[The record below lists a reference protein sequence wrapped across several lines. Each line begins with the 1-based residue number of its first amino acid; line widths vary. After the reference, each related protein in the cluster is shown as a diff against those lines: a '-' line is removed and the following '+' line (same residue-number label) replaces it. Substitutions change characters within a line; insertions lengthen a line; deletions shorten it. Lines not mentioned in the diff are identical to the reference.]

1 MSRCEMDVSAMVK
14 YVYRIF
20 RDNCTQYDWYKDD
33 HYEERIDSLRLSVF
47 SGGSAYKFMK
57 VSFDAFISQGY
68 IKVRFGPFTCVS
80 GKYIFMKFSKM
91 RRITKYY

>member
-1 MSRCEMDVSAMVK
+1 MF
-14 YVYRIF
+14 VYRIF

-47 SGGSAYKFMK
+47 SDFGFDSIH
-57 VSFDAFISQGY
+57 VIFDAIISQGY
-68 IKVRFGPFTCVS
+68 IKVRFGPLTCVS
-80 GKYIFMKFSKM
+80 GKYIFLKFNKM

>member
-1 MSRCEMDVSAMVK
+1 MSRCEMDVLAMVK

-47 SGGSAYKFMK
+47 SGGGYQFIT
-57 VSFDAFISQGY
+57 VFFEVFISQGY
-68 IKVRFGPFTCVS
+68 IKVRFGPLTCVS
-80 GKYIFMKFSKM
+80 GKYIFLKFSKM